1 MNFSA
6 AERSAASRR
15 ALATTTSSSGMTPSD
30 ATPAGGV
37 FGTIDAGSGNDDLTI
52 SGTGTV
58 GNSETVAAVLFGA
71 GIDTLTLSGGT
82 VNGSIFGQGGNG
94 AGSGNVFTLT
104 GGTVNGTIFAGSENN
119 SVTVSGGVFGV
130 AAGQVDSIGLEGG
143 NDIFAM
149 TGGTLAGGVS
159 GGAGNDALS
168 ISGGS
173 ADFANG
179 GAGNDTLTV
188 TGGTLGDVL
197 GDDGNDT
204 IAIGGGAAISAFV
217 NAGAGDD
224 TVSVAG
230 GSVGGVDLAAG
241 ADSLTVT
248 GGTITG
254 SVGGG
259 QGVDTVSVR
268 GGTIAG
274 SIDAEKVTL
283 TGGTINGDITGISSD
298 TLIITNAT
306 TLNLRNGVLFSGTN
320 AVGTITGTNL
330 AAGGESQ
337 NFSGFNSLSLF
348 GSTLR
353 FEGGQQ
359 GIGLLSLA
367 GGSTLFANGAP
378 SVTGTVRVNGST
390 LSLIDG
396 AADDRL
402 TLGGLALNGGT
413 LGIDVDANSISADQ
427 IVSQAFSA
435 AGTNTIQVNLIG
447 TPNFATR
454 TDIPILIAN
463 NDPVLGNFQILGL
476 NGAGALFSYQIVQL
490 PGGGLVLRATPAGFG
505 IAVATDAAVNSTAAN
520 VAIDAL
526 ERVNRDAMDADLG
539 LTAAALR
546 SDLTPTFAVF
556 ASGQLASVQH
566 DGFSITTDGVSG
578 AGPAFDSH
586 DFSAALSLDWNAAK
600 HFEFD
605 NEYGLNFGAFVGYT
619 TTAVGMDSFQGFSAI
634 GNGDN
639 QAGMFGGYTLLRREM
654 NYALV
659 SASGFVGETDIT
671 NSVLNTTGNY
681 DTVGYAVT
689 GSVGHIIPLSETARF
704 DLRGGILGV
713 RFTGDSYTDSGGNQY
728 GESVISFGAV
738 KFEPGV
744 YSDIAMEDG
753 KVFSPYLRAD
763 IQQRFNYT
771 NTAEIDGQEISFD
784 DADFSVAA
792 LAGFNLR
799 VSDKTT
805 VSGEVRGKF
814 SSDSA
819 TAAGK
824 LGLKIA
830 F

>member
-1 MNFSA
+1 MSL
-6 AERSAASRR
+6 RGRW
-15 ALATTTSSSGMTPSD
+15 T
-30 ATPAGGV
+30 
-37 FGTIDAGSGNDDLTI
+37 
-52 SGTGTV
+52 
-58 GNSETVAAVLFGA
+58 
-71 GIDTLTLSGGT
+71 
-82 VNGSIFGQGGNG
+82 
-94 AGSGNVFTLT
+94 
-104 GGTVNGTIFAGSENN
+104 
-119 SVTVSGGVFGV
+119 
-130 AAGQVDSIGLEGG
+130 SIGLEGG
-143 NDIFAM
+143 NDIFADDRRN
-149 TGGTLAGGVS
+149 AGRGRQRRRRQRP
-159 GGAGNDALS
+159 LS

-217 NAGAGDD
+217 NAGAGND

-241 ADSLTVT
+241 ADSLTMT

-337 NFSGFNSLSLF
+337 NFTGFNSLSLF

-353 FEGGQQ
+353 FDGAASRGSASCRWRAAPR
-359 GIGLLSLA
+359 SLRMA
-367 GGSTLFANGAP
+367 RPASR
-378 SVTGTVRVNGST
+378 GTVRVNGST